1 MHIVLVGKE
10 ADNGKIGGL
19 SFDSGPGV
27 SGRAMNRKGDDQ
39 MASTF
44 NSATIVG
51 YVGRDPERR
60 SLPGGDPV
68 TDFSVATTERWRTQ
82 GGQEREQTT
91 WFRVSCFGRLAA
103 VANDYL
109 HKGSY
114 VYVEGPLTQREW
126 TDREGVR
133 RTTLEVRARELRML
147 DRAAD
152 RQGEP
157 AMATANAPA
166 ATSPTPVDKTP
177 F

>member
-1 MHIVLVGKE
+1 
-10 ADNGKIGGL
+10 
-19 SFDSGPGV
+19 
-27 SGRAMNRKGDDQ
+27 

-51 YVGRDPERR
+51 YVGRDPEGR

-114 VYVEGPLTQREW
+114 VYIEGPLTQREW

-133 RTTLEVRARELRML
+133 RTRLEVRARELRML

-157 AMATANAPA
+157 AMATASAPA
-166 ATSPTPVDKTP
+166 ATSARPVDEIP